1 LYKYDNSDLIIDA
14 YKMLMG
20 DAGQQEYDKASP
32 LYQIKSDFPP
42 TMWIH
47 GSSDSVVKLEDSTDL
62 YQKLRQE
69 NIPAELH
76 IFSEEDHAFDS
87 VRGYGRSVAELQNL
101 FFKKY
106 L

>member
-1 LYKYDNSDLIIDA
+1 MLIKILSGFLDC
-14 YKMLMG
+14 
-20 DAGQQEYDKASP
+20 
-32 LYQIKSDFPP
+32 FRR
-42 TMWIH
+42 
-47 GSSDSVVKLEDSTDL
+47 DSTDL
-62 YQKLRQE
+62 YKKLKEE

-87 VRGYGRSVAELQNL
+87 ARGYGRSVAELQHL